1 VAAAIRANVAAV
13 VDRIR
18 TLMIEMVI
26 IRRRVVVVRRDC
38 IAAVVVVAAVARLI
52 RRIHQARIDL
62 DRRMVTVEI
71 RILILI

>member
-1 VAAAIRANVAAV
+1 MAAV

-52 RRIHQARIDL
+52 RHIHQARTDL
-62 DRRMVTVEI
+62 DRRTVTVEI